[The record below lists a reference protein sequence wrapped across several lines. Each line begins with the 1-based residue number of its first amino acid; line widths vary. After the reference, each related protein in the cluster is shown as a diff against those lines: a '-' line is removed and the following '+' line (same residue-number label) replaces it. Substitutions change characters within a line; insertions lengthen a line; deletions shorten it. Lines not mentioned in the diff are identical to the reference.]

1 MFGEKNDGFIG
12 LLVGFG
18 LGFIAAI
25 ILYKPQV
32 QAAQQ
37 TAQQTT
43 EDQIQI
49 SSLSGWRPLS
59 AIPSVDRLGE
69 FKPMPVLEI
78 TGNEE
83 RTESIQST
91 PVTNSNML
99 STTSYKNSEKWKVKR
114 DPATGRIVGYE
125 VDRDAKIG

>member
-1 MFGEKNDGFIG
+1 MFGEKNDGLIG
-12 LLVGFG
+12 VLIGFG

-25 ILYKPQV
+25 ILYKPQI

-37 TAQQTT
+37 TKEGQDIEQTPFPPL
-43 EDQIQI
+43 
-49 SSLSGWRPLS
+49 SSWRPLS

-83 RTESIQST
+83 RTESQSG
-91 PVTNSNML
+91 
-99 STTSYKNSEKWKVKR
+99 TTSYKNSEKWKVKR